1 MSSPPRTGPTSV
13 LRSGS
18 SITPIRVSTINP
30 IRRGACVQPGLWS
43 ETHRALRRT
52 TLLRYFP
59 DLHFGQWSGRW
70 TTLWLFVDFCTSRVP
85 DGSSATSQETCSV
98 QSVLER
104 ERRLA
109 TPHDDGDEHL
119 REVLGELQDAATD
132 LSEVIL
138 LGVGRGAQRRS
149 PTPAM
154 QPEVPLLEPP
164 VFSIWKDL
172 GAARNDA
179 LQVLQE

>member
-1 MSSPPRTGPTSV
+1 M
-13 LRSGS
+13 
-18 SITPIRVSTINP
+18 
-30 IRRGACVQPGLWS
+30 
-43 ETHRALRRT
+43 
-52 TLLRYFP
+52 
-59 DLHFGQWSGRW
+59 
-70 TTLWLFVDFCTSRVP
+70 WLFVDFCTSRVP
-85 DGSSATSQETCSV
+85 DGSSATSQETRSV

-154 QPEVPLLEPP
+154 QPEVPPLELP
-164 VFSIWKDL
+164 VFSIRKVFSTPRRIMGTL
-172 GAARNDA
+172 KSCTSRNAGGGTFNERLRRVERLTSGDA
-179 LQVLQE
+179 LGGREASHRHCGTGLPHRATPPGPRNFTLSGAC